1 MEYASATLAA
11 APTARRVWIQSPGW
25 DLGWLIGSAAIVP
38 LVLLV
43 VWGGASSAVVNLGTT
58 ALIGGPHL
66 FSTYTAT
73 YLDPR
78 FRRSHRPMLWL
89 ITLAIPALV
98 VWGTLA
104 NFQFLAVAPG
114 NAGFAFTGASVKDP
128 HARNL
133 PAAFNTAPVQVAP

>member
-1 MEYASATLAA
+1 MDYATTTLTA
-11 APTARRVWIQSPGW
+11 APSTRRVWIRSPGW
-25 DLGWLIGSAAIVP
+25 DLSWLTGSAVIVP

-43 VWGGASSAVVNLGTT
+43 VWGGASSSAINLGTT

-98 VWGTLA
+98 VWGTLV
-104 NFQFLAVAPG
+104 NFQVLLSIFI
-114 NAGFAFTGASVKDP
+114 FAA
-128 HARNL
+128 
-133 PAAFNTAPVQVAP
+133 